1 MVALRQVQM
10 QVLSRLL
17 NGLNGKAR
25 ILVGKLKVL
34 LIRLIWRTLLLSV
47 IPSRTGSLITSNW
60 SPIGFTLA
68 LQKASEAK

>member
-1 MVALRQVQM
+1 MK
-10 QVLSRLL
+10 VLGWLL
-17 NGLNGKAR
+17 KVLKGKAR
-25 ILVGKLKVL
+25 MLKGNMVVL

>member
-1 MVALRQVQM
+1 MKVLGWLLR
-10 QVLSRLL
+10 VLK
-17 NGLNGKAR
+17 GKAR
-25 ILVGKLKVL
+25 MLKGKMKVL

-60 SPIGFTLA
+60 YPIGFTFS